1 MNKVLLFIIIVFAFE
16 VHASCMSPDIELAGL
31 TKDGKK
37 CEVVINLHEKY
48 VAFEAG
54 KQMCTFPIDEETAD
68 ELRDHKKK
76 KVVAK
81 GYSNWFDCK
90 AKIFYDDK
98 GRPIKA
104 KLSSRLTLAMTFY
117 HDECFF
123 QE

>member
-1 MNKVLLFIIIVFAFE
+1 MNKWIFFFFVFFGYDLQ
-16 VHASCMSPDIELAGL
+16 ASCMSPDIELAGL

-37 CEVVINLHEKY
+37 CEVVINLDEKY

-54 KQMCTFPIDEETAD
+54 KQMCTFPLDEETAD

-90 AKIFYDDK
+90 AKIYYDDK